1 MSLSIKNFF
10 GELIDTNAYLIIDDA
25 SGKAIVVDV
34 PHSTAEQVLA
44 AAKAANATIERIV
57 ITHSHWDHIG
67 DAAKLREELG
77 VPLLAHELAKAPLA
91 APSSSMYELP
101 FTIPPVAIDRFIGEG
116 DEIAVGEHTFQVL
129 HVPGHEPA
137 HIALYS
143 EPDRMF
149 IGGDVLF
156 PNGHGRTDIPGS
168 DQTVMNR
175 TLARLAKLPAD
186 VTVFPGHGR
195 PTTIGTEA
203 AWMPR

>member
-10 GELIDTNAYLIIDDA
+10 GELIDTNAYLIVDET

-34 PHSTAEQVLA
+34 PHSTADQVLA

-67 DAAKLREELG
+67 DAAKLRDALG
-77 VPLLAHELAKAPLA
+77 VPLVAHELAKAPLA
-91 APSSSMYELP
+91 APGISMYELP
-101 FTIPPVAIDRFIGEG
+101 FTIPPVTIDGFIGEG
-116 DEIAVGEHTFQVL
+116 DEIAVGEHAFQVL

-175 TLARLAKLPAD
+175 TLARLAKFPAD

-195 PTTIGTEA
+195 PTTIGAEA
-203 AWMPR
+203 AWMPS